1 MDDGCAD
8 LWDEGLPRDAGP
20 LVFLL
25 TPLLVL
31 QRCSSHNPTFLL
43 FILSHFTRKPS
54 SQNDTRRIKTAG
66 G

>member
-31 QRCSSHNPTFLL
+31 QGCQPQ
-43 FILSHFTRKPS
+43 SHFLTLYLVSLYSAALKS
-54 SQNDTRRIKTAG
+54 K
-66 G
+66 